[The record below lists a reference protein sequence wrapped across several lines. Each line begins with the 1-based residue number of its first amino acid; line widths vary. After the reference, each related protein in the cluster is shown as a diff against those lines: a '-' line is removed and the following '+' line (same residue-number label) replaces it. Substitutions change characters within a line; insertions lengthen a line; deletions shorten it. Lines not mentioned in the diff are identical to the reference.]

1 MQFLKRLLLLFVI
14 SLVSCNNSAGNFYT
28 KTNPFIPLDNAEILN
43 DSIPWGA
50 FNNTYDLAIGFPFT
64 IFDKTFD
71 SLHLE
76 TTGRIV
82 FDDEHQYFADAFSE
96 ISMQDAGF
104 NSHVSMSPIRYKNQI
119 SKDDNILII
128 EFENASFAS
137 DTLSRITFQIKLHEK
152 SGDFELHMGPNTI
165 SDFSKAF
172 QNGPHSGVSKV
183 ISYGP
188 TVYEKRVLAYGNAK
202 KPEIIT
208 EPKQENDPQ
217 LLTIENMP
225 AEGSIYRFSTK
236 N

>member
-1 MQFLKRLLLLFVI
+1 MLLLKKLLLVLVI
-14 SLVSCNNSAGNFYT
+14 SLVSCKQSSESFHS
-28 KTNPFIPLDNAEILN
+28 KTSPFLPLDKAEILN

-50 FNNTYDLAIGFPFT
+50 FNITYDIAIGFPFT
-64 IFDKTFD
+64 FFDKTFD

-82 FDDEHQYFADAFSE
+82 FDVEHQYFADAFSE

-104 NSHVSMSPIRYKNQI
+104 NNDISMSPIRYKNQI
-119 SKDDNILII
+119 SENNNVLII

-137 DTLSRITFQIKLHEK
+137 DTLSRVTFQIKLHEK
-152 SGDFELHMGPNTI
+152 NGVFELHMGPNTI
-165 SDFSKAF
+165 SNFSKAF

-188 TVYEKRVLAYGNAK
+188 TVYEKRVIAYGNAK
-202 KPEIIT
+202 NPRVISN
-208 EPKQENDPQ
+208 PKQENDPKM
-217 LLTIENMP
+217 LTIEHMP
-225 AEGSIYRFSTK
+225 VEGSIYSFSTK